1 MWKLRSYLKPY
12 RWAAILAP
20 LLMVMEVCMDLLQ
33 PKLMAGIV
41 NEGIMNNNLGYIWD
55 SGLTMILVALIGLIG
70 GVGCT
75 YFSSIASQRFGA
87 DLRNG
92 LYQKVQ
98 TFSFD
103 NLDKLTTGSL
113 VTRLTGDVVQ
123 MQNLVQMLLRMMVRD
138 PSLAIGSIVM
148 AIIISPRLAL
158 VLIAVIPILILIIVL
173 VSRMVIPLFNRMQ
186 GKLDGLNTVMRE
198 NLSGI
203 RVVKAFVR
211 AAFERE
217 RFGRANRDYLDIAL
231 KASRTV
237 AISMPLMMLV
247 LNASIVVVLWYGG
260 AQTWESALP
269 IGNLIA
275 FLSYLTQLLFSLLS
289 VGMMLIQFSRA
300 KASAD
305 RINEVLET
313 VPGMSQPSEG
323 GTAAI
328 TSGKIEF
335 DRVSFGYG
343 LESCG
348 TSLDNEHVPVLKEI
362 SFTIHPGQTVGILG
376 ATGSGKSSMVGLIP
390 RLYDPTEGRVSIDG
404 TDVKEIDAVHLR
416 REVGMVLQ
424 QAILFSGTIRDNIR
438 FGQPDAAEAEVV
450 SAAKAAAAHDFIVKL
465 PDGYDTELGQR
476 GVNLSGGQ
484 KQRISIARALL
495 LRPRILILDDST
507 SAVDPATEARIQ
519 QSLKELMAESTCV
532 IIAQRISSVT
542 DADNIIVLEDGVI
555 AAAGTHEELIRTSP
569 VYQDIHRSQQRKEVA
584 KHG

>member
-1 MWKLRSYLKPY
+1 M
-12 RWAAILAP
+12 AP

-41 NEGIMNNNLGYIWD
+41 NEGVMKSNLGYIWN

-75 YFSSIASQRFGA
+75 YYSSIASQRFGA

-103 NLDKLTTGSL
+103 NLDKLTAGSL

-123 MQNLVQMLLRMMVRD
+123 VQNLVQMILRMMVRD
-138 PSLAIGSIVM
+138 PALAVGSIVM
-148 AIIISPRLAL
+148 AINISPRLAL
-158 VLIAVIPILILIIVL
+158 VLVAVIPILVLIIVL

-186 GKLDGLNTVMRE
+186 GRLDGLNTVMRE

-211 AAFERE
+211 SAFERE
-217 RFGRANRDYLDIAL
+217 RFGKANRDYLDIAL

-247 LNASIVVVLWYGG
+247 LNASIVTVLWYGG

-275 FLSYLTQLLFSLLS
+275 FLSYLSQLLFSLLS
-289 VGMMLIQFSRA
+289 VGMMLIQISRA

-305 RINEVLET
+305 RINEVLDTE
-313 VPGMSQPSEG
+313 PGMTQPSG
-323 GTAAI
+323 GGAGTV
-328 TSGKIEF
+328 TMGKIEF
-335 DRVSFGYG
+335 DRVSFAYG
-343 LESCG
+343 QESG
-348 TSLDNEHVPVLKEI
+348 VTSYAMEPVLKEI
-362 SFTIHPGQTVGILG
+362 SFTILPGQTIGILG
-376 ATGSGKSSMVGLIP
+376 ATGSGKSTMVSLIP
-390 RLYDPTEGRVSIDG
+390 RLYDPTEGNVYIDG
-404 TDVKEIDAVHLR
+404 TNVKQIEAGHLR
-416 REVGMVLQ
+416 RQVGMVLQ
-424 QAILFSGTIRDNIR
+424 QSILFSGTIRDNIR
-438 FGQPDAAEAEVV
+438 FGCPDASDTEVEA
-450 SAAKAAAAHDFIVKL
+450 AAKAAEAHDFIIKL

-507 SAVDPATEARIQ
+507 SAVDLATESRIQ
-519 QSLKELMAESTCV
+519 QSLKALMAESTCV

-542 DADNIIVLEDGVI
+542 EADNIIVLEDGII
-555 AAAGTHEELIRTSP
+555 AASGTHDELIRTSP
-569 VYQDIHRSQQRKEVA
+569 VYQDIHRSQQHKEVA
-584 KHG
+584 SHG